1 MVKWLA
7 TAVLVCGSVLVSPVW
22 AGDAAAGKASYS
34 VCQACH
40 GVQGE
45 GNAALNAPALAGQAE
60 WYTTRQLSNYR
71 EGIRGTNPKDSF
83 GAQMRPMAM
92 TLADDKAVANVA
104 AYTASLRAPKNSVTA
119 GGNPD
124 KGKGTYGTCAACHG
138 AKGEGN
144 KALNAPG
151 LATLQDWYLI
161 RQLQNYKT
169 GIRGTH
175 AKDAFGAQ
183 MRPMAMILADDQ
195 AIKDVSAYIAS
206 LGQ

>member
-1 MVKWLA
+1 MVKRLA
-7 TAVLVCGSVLVSPVW
+7 TVVLVCGLVVGSPVW
-22 AGDAAAGKASYS
+22 AGDAAAGKAAYA

-40 GVQGE
+40 GAQGE
-45 GNAALNAPALAGQAE
+45 GNIALNAPALAGQGE
-60 WYTTRQLSNYR
+60 WYTSRQLSNFR
-71 EGIRGTNPKDSF
+71 EGIRGTNPKDAY

-92 TLADDKAVANVA
+92 TLADNNAVANVS
-104 AYTASLRAPKNSVTA
+104 AYAASLGAPKNTVTA

-144 KALNAPG
+144 QALNAPA
-151 LATLQDWYLI
+151 LAMLQDWYLV
-161 RQLQNYKT
+161 RQLQNYKA

-175 AKDAFGAQ
+175 AKDSFGAQ

-195 AIKDVSAYIAS
+195 AIKDVAAYIAT